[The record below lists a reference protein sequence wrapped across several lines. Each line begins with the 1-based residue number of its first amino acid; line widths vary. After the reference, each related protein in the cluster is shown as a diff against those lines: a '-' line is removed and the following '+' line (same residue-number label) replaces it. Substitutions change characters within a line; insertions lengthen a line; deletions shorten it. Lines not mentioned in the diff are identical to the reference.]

1 MLQQNSNLKTD
12 FVLDLMFGGSV
23 AVPAF
28 LLAHYR
34 ELEIDAREMMVL
46 IHLFALRQQEQ
57 DYYPT
62 PEQLESLMGFEAE
75 EIKALLASLMEKN
88 ILGVEKMQDPETGV
102 YTNSYSFQGLM
113 QQLAALWTAEQARLA
128 REKKR
133 LGEMAKD
140 PGKEPE
146 GVARLTRVFEGEFG
160 RPLSPI
166 ELAQIIEWV
175 KGDAYREEIVLAAL
189 KRAVLRGILNLKYID
204 RILREW
210 DKKNLRTLK
219 EIEAADEKFQEKQ
232 PKKNRRARKEEK
244 PLESDND
251 KFRGFYVNLK

>member
-1 MLQQNSNLKTD
+1 MLPENSNLKTD
-12 FVLDLMFGGSV
+12 FILDLMFGGSV
-23 AVPAF
+23 TVPAF

-34 ELEIDAREMMVL
+34 ELEIDDREMMVL
-46 IHLFALRQQEQ
+46 IHLLALRQQEQ
-57 DYYPT
+57 DCYPT
-62 PEQLESLMGFEAE
+62 PERLESLMQSEAE

-88 ILGVEKMQDPETGV
+88 ILGVEKTQDPETGV
-102 YTNSYSFQGLM
+102 YTNSYSFQGLV
-113 QQLAALWTAEQARLA
+113 QQLAALWRAEQARLA
-128 REKKR
+128 QEKKR
-133 LGEMAKD
+133 PGELD
-140 PGKEPE
+140 PGKEPGE
-146 GVARLTRVFEGEFG
+146 AARLTRVFEREFG

-189 KRAVLRGILNLKYID
+189 KRAVLRGVLNLKYID

-219 EIEAADEKFQEKQ
+219 EIEAAEEKFQEKQ
-232 PKKNRRARKEEK
+232 PKKGQRARKEEK